1 MLLFSIVRKF
11 SRTIEPMTSRVSK
24 WKLNLYNRARNI
36 NLYMKSWGRQSYKKC
51 PYVFQLLSSSCVYM
65 FRVIYMYVSDV
76 RIYKRKQESKKTRTR
91 PRKWSRK
98 KKVFSFFLG
107 RFLGRVLVFFLPYV
121 FLIAFWVEFLFSCFL
136 DRFLGRVL
144 VFLFTCFLL

>member
-36 NLYMKSWGRQSYKKC
+36 TLYMKSWGRQSYKKC

-65 FRVIYMYVSDV
+65 FRVKYMYVSDV
-76 RIYKRKQESKKTRTR
+76 RIYKRKQESKRTRTR

-98 KKVFSFFLG
+98 KKVFSCFLSFFLD
-107 RFLGRVLVFFLPYV
+107 
-121 FLIAFWVEFLFSCFL
+121 FLISFLVEFFFSF
-136 DRFLGRVL
+136 FAYFL
-144 VFLFTCFLL
+144 VFLL